1 MVDRIVATD
10 VASVSNVTYRLMC
23 LNTGSLANGPI
34 WDTGNPLGGGIRL
47 DQVDL
52 PGKGLEVDSSTLFLV
67 LSLLSNQSRCEK
79 HLPLPPPQSKAA
91 PATRPSL
98 PGCTIPANHEP
109 K

>member
-47 DQVDL
+47 D
-52 PGKGLEVDSSTLFLV
+52 
-67 LSLLSNQSRCEK
+67 
-79 HLPLPPPQSKAA
+79 
-91 PATRPSL
+91 
-98 PGCTIPANHEP
+98 
-109 K
+109 